1 MRFLGVHIPSTV
13 VLDRLVYYFLFLK
26 LVASHF
32 LIDFY
37 SNVSDSINKMAL
49 VNVSFMLLEG

>member
-1 MRFLGVHIPSTV
+1 MHIPSTV
-13 VLDRLVYYFLFLK
+13 VLDRLVCYFLFLK

-32 LIDFY
+32 LFDFY

-49 VNVSFMLLEG
+49 VNDSFMLLEG